1 MSITS
6 LDGYLMLAKSFSVD
20 SLFSVGLA
28 KSRDSIYSFAHVCV
42 AGISVKITDKIF
54 IDTIG

>member
-28 KSRDSIYSFAHVCV
+28 KSRDSIYSFCNGAESNDVQY
-42 AGISVKITDKIF
+42 TRLY
-54 IDTIG
+54 

>member
-42 AGISVKITDKIF
+42 AGISVKSHRQDF
-54 IDTIG
+54 H